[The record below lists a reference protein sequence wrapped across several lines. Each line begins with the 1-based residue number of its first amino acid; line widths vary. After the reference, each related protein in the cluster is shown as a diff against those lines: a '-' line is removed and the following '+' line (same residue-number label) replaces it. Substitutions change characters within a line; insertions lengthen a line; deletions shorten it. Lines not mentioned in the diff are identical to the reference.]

1 MLCHLGLIATAINRS
16 WSLKIIS
23 VFFNVVSVIIIIIIF
38 SSLFN
43 SLFFC
48 LCIHLSRFD
57 NISSCFYCAHKMTT
71 FSSKPRKHIFKS
83 DIYVSSSFED
93 IFLITF
99 KLIFN
104 ALRGHFKG
112 GHLCSTMCEQS
123 LILRH
128 G

>member
-23 VFFNVVSVIIIIIIF
+23 VFLMLLVSLLLLSF
-38 SSLFN
+38 FLHFLTLSL
-43 SLFFC
+43 FC

-57 NISSCFYCAHKMTT
+57 NISSCFYCTHKMTT

-104 ALRGHFKG
+104 DLRGHFKG
-112 GHLCSTMCEQS
+112 GHLCSTMCENS

-128 G
+128 V